1 MASSDT
7 LKNIFVPLLL
17 ILFLLFP
24 GRNLYSQENDK
35 PDSTSSSSVTF
46 RNAGGES
53 DNAGPELV
61 GTTPEF
67 LPSSLFLNNQFGSFG
82 VRNNGVKAAVKTDHY
97 GFITSYNYSNNDGY
111 RNHSKESWN
120 DVKLALKALPS
131 AYTNLV
137 ILASYVNGL
146 ARLPGSLTK
155 SEFDL
160 DPYGADRRSIDRDE
174 KTIAGKGRL
183 DIKYDAKFGKV
194 LNNEI
199 EISAFGTLG
208 TFQSAT
214 REYRIINSYGLGFD
228 ANYSNTSHFLN
239 RSNKVTVGTDIS
251 LKPTQIEFYDN
262 LGGERGDQLE
272 QIISEKTSNTGVY
285 LSDRFEIFP
294 KKLFILFNGRYDNVV
309 YKVNEQTV
317 PSRSDRR
324 PFTAYTPKVTADY
337 NVLRWFSLF
346 ASFNLGFESPAD
358 KELESPD
365 PFFLFN
371 PTLSAQKSTNYEG
384 GFEINIGD
392 DDRRDITRDVRGG
405 EPANRDV
412 RGGERDARHGVSTNW
427 DFRAT
432 IFRNYITNEIV
443 PYEVFGD
450 VFYRNASKTNH
461 FGIDLESK
469 LVLFKDLSF
478 NVSYIF
484 SRFIYETY
492 PTISMETDSTGT
504 LAQVPRDFSGNIE
517 PGVPE
522 HNLKISLSYKY
533 PFGKHVDLKGDVNYA
548 AISKM
553 WVDDGNTAQ
562 TKAYQVL
569 NAFVECEMK
578 YGHFNL
584 LLAAGYNNILNTA
597 YAGLITINS
606 ANYRFYNAAAPG
618 NWAGVVNLGYNF

>member
-1 MASSDT
+1 
-7 LKNIFVPLLL
+7 
-17 ILFLLFP
+17 
-24 GRNLYSQENDK
+24 
-35 PDSTSSSSVTF
+35 
-46 RNAGGES
+46 
-53 DNAGPELV
+53 
-61 GTTPEF
+61 
-67 LPSSLFLNNQFGSFG
+67 
-82 VRNNGVKAAVKTDHY
+82 
-97 GFITSYNYSNNDGY
+97 
-111 RNHSKESWN
+111 
-120 DVKLALKALPS
+120 VKLALKALPS
-131 AYTNLV
+131 ANTSLV
-137 ILASYVNGL
+137 ILGSFVNGL
-146 ARLPGSLTK
+146 VRLPGSLTK

-160 DPYGADRRSIDRDE
+160 NPYGADQRSIDRDE
-174 KTIAGKGRL
+174 KTIAGKGSV
-183 DIKYDAKFGKV
+183 DIKYDAKFGKA
-194 LNNEI
+194 LNNDI

-208 TFQSAT
+208 TFSSAT

-239 RSNKVTVGTDIS
+239 RSNKVTVGTDMS
-251 LKPTQIEFYDN
+251 FKPTRIEFYDN

-324 PFTAYTPKVTADY
+324 PFTAYTPKVTVDY

-384 GFEINIGD
+384 GFEI
-392 DDRRDITRDVRGG
+392 RDGRD
-405 EPANRDV
+405 
-412 RGGERDARHGVSTNW
+412 ERDERKEQDAHARLPLEGEVGRGLDGRDGRDERDELDERDGRGRDSREVEWN
-427 DFRAT
+427 FRAT
-432 IFRNYITNEIV
+432 IFRGHITNEIV

-469 LVLFKDLSF
+469 LVLFQDLSF

-484 SRFIYETY
+484 SRFIYDTY

-504 LAQVPRDFSGNIE
+504 LAQVPRNFSGKIE
-517 PGVPE
+517 PGIPE

-533 PFGKHVDLKGDVNYA
+533 PLGKHVDLKGDVNYA

-569 NAFVECEMK
+569 NAFVGCEMK
-578 YGHFNL
+578 YGHFNIL
-584 LLAAGYNNILNTA
+584 LSAGYNNILNTV

-606 ANYRFYNAAAPG
+606 ANFRFYNAAAPG
-618 NWAGVVNLGYNF
+618 SWAGVVNLGYNF